1 MTGAPNV
8 RVAGARVSR
17 RPPGLWRSMITL
29 SFVRLSLVLLGLGR
43 TVHVIRRLD
52 RGRVVDAR
60 SATALARRIEK
71 SVARAAALFPGR
83 ALCLEQ
89 SLTLYAL
96 LRRSSVP
103 ARLRLGV
110 QSYPFGAHAWVETNG
125 EPLND
130 IAEHI
135 EFYAPLDDLL
145 P

>member
-1 MTGAPNV
+1 MGAPSI
-8 RVAGARVSR
+8 RVARAGAPCRQ
-17 RPPGLWRSMITL
+17 PGVWRSMMTL
-29 SFVRLSLVLLGLGR
+29 SLVRLSLVLFGLGR
-43 TVHVIRRLD
+43 TVRLIRRLD
-52 RGRVVDAR
+52 RRRLPRGQHDA
-60 SATALARRIEK
+60 ATARGIE
-71 SVARAAALFPGR
+71 VAVAKAAALFPGR

-96 LRRSSVP
+96 LRRSGLR

-110 QSYPFGAHAWVETNG
+110 QSYPFGAHAWVEADG

-135 EFYAPLDDLL
+135 AFYVPLEDVL

>member
-1 MTGAPNV
+1 M
-8 RVAGARVSR
+8 
-17 RPPGLWRSMITL
+17 TL
-29 SFVRLSLVLLGLGR
+29 SLVRLSLVLFGLGR
-43 TVHVIRRLD
+43 TVRLIRHLGH
-52 RGRVVDAR
+52 GRATCTAHDA
-60 SATALARRIEK
+60 AMARRIEI
-71 SVARAAALFPGR
+71 SVAKAAALFPGR

-89 SLTLYAL
+89 SLTLYTL

-110 QSYPFGAHAWVETNG
+110 QAYPFAAHAWVEANG

-135 EFYAPLDDLL
+135 AFYAPLEDLL

>member
-1 MTGAPNV
+1 MGAPSV
-8 RVAGARVSR
+8 RIARVGAPR
-17 RPPGLWRSMITL
+17 REPGVWRSMMTL
-29 SFVRLSLVLLGLGR
+29 SLVRLSLVLFGLGR
-43 TVHVIRRLD
+43 TIQFVRRLD
-52 RGRVVDAR
+52 RGRADCSAPDAATAR
-60 SATALARRIEK
+60 SIEA
-71 SVARAAALFPGR
+71 SVAKAAALFPGR

-96 LRRSSVP
+96 LRRSSVS

-110 QSYPFGAHAWVETNG
+110 QSYPFAAHAWVEAGG

-135 EFYAPLDDLL
+135 AFYVPLEDLL